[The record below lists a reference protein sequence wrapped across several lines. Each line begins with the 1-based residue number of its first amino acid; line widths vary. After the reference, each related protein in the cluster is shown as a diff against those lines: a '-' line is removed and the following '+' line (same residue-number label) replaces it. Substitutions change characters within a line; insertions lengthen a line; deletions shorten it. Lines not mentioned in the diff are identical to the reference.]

1 MRKEIK
7 KLIYVVGIICLVN
20 LCFVGYMIYHLY
32 QSEKKYDLI
41 LNQGVQKEELVYKL
55 GENMYRMQSMMLAY
69 VLSDDNDVMIRYEKI
84 LDEID
89 EKNVKDF
96 KTLEELM
103 VTVKE
108 KDMYHNLYSGYVTY
122 QGQREMI
129 ELLVEQH
136 SRETAKYYVN
146 AVMQKHLEKMDTDMK
161 QLGDYVDG
169 KIDDSKSSL
178 YKHQFVTKV
187 ILEIIAVI
195 SMMGLVVLF
204 LFLIKFS
211 RSIVDTFTLEQAYH
225 REHVIRMQR
234 KTIENMAEL
243 VESRDGETGTHI
255 KNTAKYVKMIAK
267 TMAKQEKYAKILTEE
282 YIELLTRFAPLHD
295 VGKITVPD
303 RILLK
308 PARLT
313 DEEFKIMQSHTVNGG
328 NIIVQILTD
337 IESEENVMLAR
348 DIALCH
354 HEKWNGAGYP
364 AGLKGEE
371 IPLCARIMA
380 VADVFDAL
388 ISKRCYIKSMSIDEA
403 FCIIEKDSGSHFD
416 PDVAQ
421 TFLGLR
427 EEIEQYINR

>member
-169 KIDDSKSSL
+169 KIGDSKSSL

-267 TMAKQEKYAKILTEE
+267 TMAKQEKYAKILNEE
-282 YIELLTRFAPLHD
+282 YIELLARFAPLHD

-303 RILLK
+303 SILLK
-308 PARLT
+308 PGKLT

-328 NIIVQILTD
+328 NIIIQILTD

-354 HEKWNGAGYP
+354 HEKWNGTGYP
-364 AGLKGEE
+364 SGLAGEE

-388 ISKRCYIKSMSIDEA
+388 ISKRCYKKSMSIDEA
-403 FCIIEKDSGSHFD
+403 FGIIEKDMGSHFD
-416 PDVAQ
+416 PDVAE

-427 EEIEQYINR
+427 EEIENYINR

>member
-388 ISKRCYIKSMSIDEA
+388 ISKRCYKKSMSIDEA
-403 FCIIEKDSGSHFD
+403 FGIIEKDSGSHFD